1 MSKNIYKVA
10 IVGAST
16 LAGKELSEALSES
29 AFAASDFVLLD
40 AGEDAG
46 KLETVA
52 DDVTFIRKLE
62 AESFDGADFVFFA
75 GEPETA
81 QSHWKAAQQA
91 GASVVDMTFALEA
104 TAGVPVRAPW
114 VAELLHDAASQPD
127 LRTPAVVA
135 AHPAAVLL
143 ATVLAQLNIRHKV
156 KSASATV
163 LEPSSQ
169 YGRAAMDEL
178 HQQTVALLSFQPL
191 PKDVYD
197 AQAAF
202 NITPVMGAETKV
214 RLAETEQRIRRH
226 YATLT
231 GGKLPAPALQ
241 IAHAA
246 SFHGTIASVLVELEA
261 PATEEQMAVALDGDH
276 TDVLLD
282 ETEPPS
288 NLSVAGQQNI
298 QVRIR
303 PEPPAATAGAGKSTH
318 FWLWIAADNLK
329 LAALNAI
336 ACGAELAR
344 LRPQGKVQ

>member
-1 MSKNIYKVA
+1 MTKNIYKVG

-16 LAGKELSEALSES
+16 LAGKELNEALGES

-40 AGEDAG
+40 ADEAAG
-46 KLETVA
+46 KLESVA
-52 DDVTFIRKLE
+52 DDVTFVRRVE
-62 AESFDGADFVFFA
+62 AASFEGADFVFFA
-75 GEPETA
+75 GDPEETRT
-81 QSHWKAAQQA
+81 HWKSAQQA

-104 TAGVPVRAPW
+104 TPNVPVRGPW
-114 VAELLHDAASQPD
+114 VAELLHAAASQPD
-127 LRTPAVVA
+127 LQTPAVVA

-143 ATVLAQLNIRHKV
+143 ATVLAQLQTRHKV
-156 KSASATV
+156 KSAAATV
-163 LEPSSQ
+163 LEPASQ

-202 NITPVMGAETKV
+202 NITPAMGAETKV
-214 RLAETEQRIRRH
+214 KLAETEDRIRRH
-226 YATLT
+226 YAALV
-231 GGKLPAPALQ
+231 GDALPVPALQ
-241 IAHAA
+241 VAHAA
-246 SFHGTIASVLVELEA
+246 SFHGTIASVLVELVTA
-261 PATEEQMAVALDGDH
+261 ATEEQMTVALDGEH
-276 TDVLLD
+276 VDVLLD

-288 NLSVAGQQNI
+288 NLNVAGQQNI
-298 QVRIR
+298 QVRVR
-303 PEPPAATAGAGKSTH
+303 PEPPEAGSSTSY
-318 FWLWIAADNLK
+318 WLWIAADNLK